1 MGRINTEL
9 FMEQVSRLFNCDLH
23 RFKKAGRL
31 YGEDKELRDL
41 IVFLL
46 WERGS
51 YTNREIGE
59 VFSVGN
65 TADSH
70 TLVERNQNREGLI
83 IKTNQMLLTVF
94 RTRFAST
101 VMMSYK
107 SSFFSHF
114 CLRLQSR

>member
-1 MGRINTEL
+1 MGFL
-9 FMEQVSRLFNCDLH
+9 FFYQRPVLLSYVEQVSRLFNCDLH

-59 VFSVGN
+59 VFSVGY
-65 TADSH
+65 TAVSH
-70 TLVERNQNREGLI
+70 IV
-83 IKTNQMLLTVF
+83 KKVKNQMK
-94 RTRFAST
+94 ADPKYGKKYESINSQIK
-101 VMMSYK
+101 M
-107 SSFFSHF
+107 
-114 CLRLQSR
+114 